1 MSMLIPGQN
10 QLAEP
15 AIIAVDEFEPLLA
28 EFKAF
33 VVDYVAARA
42 PQSAARLKVS
52 LDNESELLTLAL
64 EAFCVRLQTHE
75 RKYNARIKQM
85 LAWWATG
92 SNLDARLADMGLERQ
107 VLDPGDPAAFPP
119 VPPTLESDDD
129 ARLRYY
135 LAPHAPAAGSRMQYR
150 REVFTLGERPSVKVQ
165 SATPGVVTVS
175 YTFDPDG
182 YAARVKDGNGRRTA
196 PGEVMVTVLSREGD
210 GTPSADLLDGVRRH
224 FARPDVRP
232 ETDLV
237 TVQGAQILPYKNS
250 RGGQDQR
257 RSGFRTHPSR
267 RAEIAARLC
276 RVLPSPGRPRR
287 PKLDRLCD
295 PQRRCRAAA
304 DPRAAGAD
312 HQHGIPG
319 PVLHG
324 RRGGGAHAMS
334 EPKASLLPANSSPL
348 EKALDL
354 GFGKLLDRVIPP
366 FPALMEP
373 AADPRRVPSL
383 PGRRS
388 GASANGTPMP
398 AKPKSASP

>member
-15 AIIAVDEFEPLLA
+15 AIITVDEFEPLLA

-33 VVDYVAARA
+33 VIDYVASRA
-42 PQSAARLKVS
+42 PQSAAKLKES

-150 REVFTLGERPSVKVQ
+150 REVFTLGERPAVKVQ
-165 SATPGVVTVS
+165 STAAGVVTVT
-175 YTFDPDG
+175 YTFKPDG
-182 YAARVKDGNGRRTA
+182 YAARIKDGNGRRTA
-196 PGEVMVTVLSREGD
+196 PGEVRVTVLSREGD
-210 GTPSADLLDGVRRH
+210 GTAASDLLEGVRWH
-224 FARPDVRP
+224 FDRPDVRP

-237 TVQGAQILPYKNS
+237 TVQSAEIVPYKIRVVAKINAGPDSGLTQIEAQKLLQTYADSCHRLEGRVDPSWIDYAIHSAGATQLQIL
-250 RGGQDQR
+250 
-257 RSGFRTHPSR
+257 
-267 RAEIAARLC
+267 
-276 RVLPSPGRPRR
+276 
-287 PKLDRLCD
+287 
-295 PQRRCRAAA
+295 
-304 DPRAAGAD
+304 
-312 HQHGIPG
+312 
-319 PVLHG
+319 
-324 RRGGGAHAMS
+324 
-334 EPKASLLPANSSPL
+334 EPLQPIVTTAFQA
-348 EKALDL
+348 
-354 GFGKLLDRVIPP
+354 P
-366 FPALMEP
+366 FCTGVEVEVQTL
-373 AADPRRVPSL
+373 
-383 PGRRS
+383 
-388 GASANGTPMP
+388 
-398 AKPKSASP
+398 